1 MLREERLANVK
12 LVDLQSIKDY
22 RLLLLAEIRSKVDG
36 VAIEAITMISEL
48 ILLARFTVAS

>member
-1 MLREERLANVK
+1 MK

-36 VAIEAITMISEL
+36 VAMDAITMISEL